1 MHLHFGTQ
9 SLNVRL
15 SIEKPGKKGK
25 ELTVLVRP
33 AICFFKT
40 LLAEATEIN
49 ETDSRI
55 QTSCPK
61 YYLEFWKNMIRIVC
75 SPSATAR
82 WVSKGQSI
90 TLLPMKNIAVEEN
103 RTMNISTDLRCRE
116 N

>member
-61 YYLEFWKNMIRIVC
+61 YYLEFGRI
-75 SPSATAR
+75 
-82 WVSKGQSI
+82 
-90 TLLPMKNIAVEEN
+90 
-103 RTMNISTDLRCRE
+103 
-116 N
+116 